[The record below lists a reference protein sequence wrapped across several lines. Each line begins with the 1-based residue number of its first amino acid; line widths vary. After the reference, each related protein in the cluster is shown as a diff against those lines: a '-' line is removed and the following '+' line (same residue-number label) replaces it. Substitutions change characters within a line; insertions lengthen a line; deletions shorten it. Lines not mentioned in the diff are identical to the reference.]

1 MKGERERGITMG
13 FSLNKVNL
21 LVTSLVCLSVCLSV
35 PSIDSSS
42 DGRWVCC

>member
-21 LVTSLVCLSVCLSV
+21 LVTSLVCLSV